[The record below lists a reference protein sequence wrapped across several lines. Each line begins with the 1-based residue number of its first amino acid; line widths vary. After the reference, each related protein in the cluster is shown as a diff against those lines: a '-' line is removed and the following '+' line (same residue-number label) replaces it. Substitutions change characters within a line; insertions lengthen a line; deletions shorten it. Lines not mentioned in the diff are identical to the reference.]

1 MEILKTVIA
10 AASFLKLCSR
20 QRSST
25 RRQDMNGRQTIILI
39 AALVVSALIV
49 WHDLPIEFPWMINV
63 VKLFLKLS
71 VVLGFA
77 VFAFVF
83 TGGKKK
89 AS

>member
-1 MEILKTVIA
+1 
-10 AASFLKLCSR
+10 
-20 QRSST
+20 
-25 RRQDMNGRQTIILI
+25 MNGRQTIILI

-83 TGGKKK
+83 FSGFLKLNHLFLESFAGSFVQSSACENISSFVWT
-89 AS
+89 